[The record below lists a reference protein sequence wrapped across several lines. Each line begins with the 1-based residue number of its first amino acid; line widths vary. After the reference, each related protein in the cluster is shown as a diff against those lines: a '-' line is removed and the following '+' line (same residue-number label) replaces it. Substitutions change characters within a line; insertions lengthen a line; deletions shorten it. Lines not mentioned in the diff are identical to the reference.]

1 MTTKLNYA
9 YRYYARI
16 GILRERMEGK
26 GGGIPLHEKRS
37 NAYNFDAFVRAG
49 KITEQ
54 WKRERGSYKIVEII
68 YHFYIYA
75 K

>member
-16 GILRERMEGK
+16 GILWEDGREGR
-26 GGGIPLHEKRS
+26 GGSIPLHEKRS

-54 WKRERGSYKIVEII
+54 CERGTYKIVEIT
-68 YHFYIYA
+68 YHF
-75 K
+75 